1 MIYYIIETK
10 YVGPNQDQEKF
21 VDADRI
27 EISTAPAITNSSH
40 EVRTTGWCGTN
51 NDWATYAHGAYDSI
65 PDANIEVAKKFGEV
79 RDHDPNGEAFP
90 IDDEDIVA
98 VYKPGRYEPMSSQAT
113 ADWAYEG
120 ILADIDDDTTDA
132 RIVELVAEYEEE
144 ANSNGYTLDSDLEE
158 FMRAHRQEQ
167 INNARRQ
174 EMIDE
179 RI

>member
-1 MIYYIIETK
+1 MYYIIEIK
-10 YVGPNQDQEKF
+10 YVGPNQDQDQF

-27 EISTAPAITNSSH
+27 EISAVSARTNSSH

-51 NDWATYAHGAYDSI
+51 NDWATYAHGGYYTIDEA
-65 PDANIEVAKKFGEV
+65 EVAIAEVFGEV
-79 RDHDPNGEAFP
+79 RDCDPNGEAFP

-98 VYKPGRYEPMSSQAT
+98 VYKPGRFEPMSSQAT

-144 ANSNGYTLDSDLEE
+144 ANSNGYTLDRDLWQ

>member
-1 MIYYIIETK
+1 MYYIIEIK
-10 YVGPNQDQEKF
+10 YVGPNQDQDQF

-27 EISTAPAITNSSH
+27 EISAVSARTNSSH

-65 PDANIEVAKKFGEV
+65 PEADFEIAKKFGEV
-79 RDHDPNGEAFP
+79 RDCEPNGDELP
-90 IDDEDIVA
+90 THDEDIVA
-98 VYKPGRYEPMSSQAT
+98 VYKPGRFEPMSSQAT

-120 ILADIDDDTTDA
+120 ILADIDDDTTEA

-144 ANSNGYTLDSDLEE
+144 ANSNGYTLDRDLWQ